1 MTHDRW
7 TSGDAELTS
16 ALRALYAAPSDEA
29 YWESLESRI
38 LAHVA
43 QADEGKV
50 WWAELAEMVRPGL
63 AAAAAL
69 IFCRQPRLGTFPPAG
84 RQQRLRVRHHAG
96 SVLHGSVESRNIGWR
111 WRRRTPHNHFPLGG
125 ACIVPNNKRS
135 CSCLFKTRPVLLPRG
150 GNDRN

>member
-69 IFCRQPRLGTFPPAG
+69 IFAASLALAHSRQLEVSNAYASVITPVPSSMEASNRGT
-84 RQQRLRVRHHAG
+84 
-96 SVLHGSVESRNIGWR
+96 SVGDGDVALHTIISR
-111 WRRRTPHNHFPLGG
+111 
-125 ACIVPNNKRS
+125 
-135 CSCLFKTRPVLLPRG
+135 
-150 GNDRN
+150 